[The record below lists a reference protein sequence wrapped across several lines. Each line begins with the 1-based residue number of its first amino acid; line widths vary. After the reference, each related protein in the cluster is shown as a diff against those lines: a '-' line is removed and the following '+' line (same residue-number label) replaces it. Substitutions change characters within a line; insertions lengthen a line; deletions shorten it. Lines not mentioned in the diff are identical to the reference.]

1 METGIAIGGVEDSSS
16 RRVKSE
22 IILNGR
28 IIWKTSFLLDF
39 GTNEFVGNFFEAV
52 QFTDLKVTLSNLIGG
67 HSVINEQ
74 NINNFPKNTIH

>member
-39 GTNEFVGNFFEAV
+39 GTNEFVGNFFEA
-52 QFTDLKVTLSNLIGG
+52 NLIGG
-67 HSVINEQ
+67 HSLINEQ